1 MSSELTPLNSKS
13 QNVKKSLLYIGGN
26 WTTSEDRKVF
36 ETYNPYDNSVVSS
49 IQDSGKADIDAAVR
63 SCKIANPQLQKASVE
78 TRAGWCELIA
88 KAIESNATLLAEA
101 ITKEQGKP
109 FYSEAI
115 PEVQAAA
122 KGFRDA
128 AGHVRHLHG
137 ENIYA
142 SDPKKRVITRRVARG
157 TYLVITPWNF
167 PLNIPVEYIAPAI
180 ATGNS
185 IIWIP
190 APTTSYIAYLLV
202 ELISR
207 IGLPKGALNL
217 LTGHGENIGD
227 YAVSH
232 PGIDAIGFTGSTKVG
247 KIIEK
252 NGAGKPMLMELGG
265 NGPTIVFNDAD
276 LDKAAAGI
284 CAGAFLNG
292 GQTCS
297 ATEAVFAQRSIH
309 DSLVKK
315 IKELAAKLISGD
327 PMIKG
332 TQLGPLHSKNVVD
345 KMEFHIKDALDKGA
359 KLEIGGTRNIDFDN
373 RLFFSPTVLS
383 NVPIDAEVMKEETFG
398 PIIPISP
405 FDTYEEMVAACKLPQ
420 YGLASSVWTNDLGL
434 GMRFSEE
441 LRSGIVNIND
451 ASTYWELHIPF
462 GGGSSTD
469 SGRGRIG
476 GIQTLVEMTEIK
488 TITFSVEK

>member
-1 MSSELTPLNSKS
+1 MTSQVSSPNSNS
-13 QNVKKSLLYIGGN
+13 ITVNNSLLYIGGN
-26 WTTSEDRKVF
+26 WTTSKEGQVF
-36 ETYNPYDNSVVSS
+36 ETYNPYDYSVVSS
-49 IQDSGKADIDAAVR
+49 IQESGKADVDAAVQA
-63 SCKIANPQLQKASVE
+63 CKIANSQLRNASVE

-88 KAIESNATLLAEA
+88 LAIESNTKLLAQA

-109 FYSEAI
+109 FHSEAI
-115 PEVQAAA
+115 SEVQAAA

-142 SDPKKRVITRRVARG
+142 SDAKKRVITRRVARG
-157 TYLVITPWNF
+157 TYLIITPWNF

-190 APTTSYIAYLLV
+190 APTTSYIASLLV
-202 ELISR
+202 DVISG

-232 PGIDAIGFTGSTKVG
+232 PGIDAIGFTGSTRVG

-284 CAGAFLNG
+284 CAGAFLNA

-297 ATEAVFAQRSIH
+297 ATEAVFAQRSVH

-315 IKELAAKLISGD
+315 IKELAEKLKLGD
-327 PMIKG
+327 PMIET
-332 TQLGPLHSKNVVD
+332 TQIGPLHSKNVVD
-345 KMEFHIKDALDKGA
+345 KMESHVKDALDKGA
-359 KLEIGGTRNIDFDN
+359 KLELGGTRDKQFQNP
-373 RLFFSPTVLS
+373 LFFSPTVLS
-383 NVPIDAEVMKEETFG
+383 NVPIGAAVMKEETFG
-398 PIIPISP
+398 PIIPVSP
-405 FDTYEEMVAACKLPQ
+405 FDTYEEIVAICQSPQ
-420 YGLASSVWTNDLGL
+420 YGLSASVWTKDLGL
-434 GMRFSEE
+434 GMGFSEE

-476 GIQTLVEMTEIK
+476 GIYTLIEMTEIK
-488 TITFSVEK
+488 TITFSL

>member
-1 MSSELTPLNSKS
+1 MAKKLTSSDSGQEINQT
-13 QNVKKSLLYIGGN
+13 SLLFISGKWQTAKEG
-26 WTTSEDRKVF
+26 EVF
-36 ETYNPYDNSVVSS
+36 NTYNPFDNTIISS
-49 IQDSGKADIDAAVR
+49 IQESGKADVDAAVQA
-63 SCKIANPQLQKASVE
+63 CKSANITLRTTSVE
-78 TRAGWCELIA
+78 TRANWCESIA
-88 KAIESNATLLAEA
+88 TVIEANSVLLAEA

-109 FYSEAI
+109 YYSEAI

-142 SDPKKRVITRRVARG
+142 TDINKRVITRRVARG

-167 PLNIPVEYIAPAI
+167 PLNIPVEYLAPAI

-190 APTTSYIAYLLV
+190 APTTSFIASLLV
-202 ELISR
+202 ELIASV
-207 IGLPKGALNL
+207 GLPNGTLNL
-217 LTGHGENIGD
+217 LTGHGEIIGD

-232 PGIDAIGFTGSTKVG
+232 PGVDAIGFTGSTRVG

-265 NGPTIVFNDAD
+265 NGPTVVFSDAN

-284 CAGAFLNG
+284 CAGAFLNA

-297 ATEAVFAQRSIH
+297 ATEAVFVHRSIQN
-309 DSLVKK
+309 SLVEK
-315 IKELAAKLISGD
+315 IRNICVNITLGD
-327 PMIKG
+327 PMLET
-332 TQLGPLHSKNVVD
+332 TQMGPLHHVNVLR
-345 KMEFHIKDALDKGA
+345 KMEEHIEDALQKGA
-359 KLEIGGTRNIDFDN
+359 KLEVGGKRAHINHN
-373 RLFFSPTVLS
+373 AHFFSPTVL
-383 NVPIDAEVMKEETFG
+383 AEVPLNAQVMREETFG

-405 FDTYEEMVAACKLPQ
+405 FDSTDEIIAICQAPQ
-420 YGLASSVWTNDLGL
+420 YGLTSAVWTENLQF
-434 GMRFSEE
+434 GMRFSEKS
-441 LRSGIVNIND
+441 RAGIVNIND
-451 ASTYWELHIPF
+451 SSTYWELHIPF

-476 GIQTLVEMTEIK
+476 GVHTLMEMTEIK
-488 TITFSVEK
+488 TITFSL

>member
-1 MSSELTPLNSKS
+1 MTSEVSSPNSNS
-13 QNVKKSLLYIGGN
+13 ITVNNSLLYIGGN
-26 WTTSEDRKVF
+26 WTTSKEGQVF
-36 ETYNPYDNSVVSS
+36 ETYNPYDYSVVSS
-49 IQDSGKADIDAAVR
+49 IQESGKADVDAAVQA
-63 SCKIANPQLQKASVE
+63 CKIANSQLRNASVE

-88 KAIESNATLLAEA
+88 LAIESNTKLLAQA

-109 FYSEAI
+109 FHSEAI
-115 PEVQAAA
+115 SEVQAAA

-142 SDPKKRVITRRVARG
+142 SDAKKRVITRRVARG
-157 TYLVITPWNF
+157 TYLIITPWNF

-190 APTTSYIAYLLV
+190 APTTSYIASLLV
-202 ELISR
+202 EVISG

-232 PGIDAIGFTGSTKVG
+232 PGIDAIGFTGSTRVG

-284 CAGAFLNG
+284 CAGAFLNA

-297 ATEAVFAQRSIH
+297 ATEAVFAQRSVH

-315 IKELAAKLISGD
+315 IKELAEKLKLGD
-327 PMIKG
+327 PMIET
-332 TQLGPLHSKNVVD
+332 TQIGPLHSKNVVD
-345 KMEFHIKDALDKGA
+345 KMESHVKDALDKGA
-359 KLEIGGTRNIDFDN
+359 KLELGGTRDKQFHNP
-373 RLFFSPTVLS
+373 LFFSPTVLS
-383 NVPIDAEVMKEETFG
+383 NVPIGAAVMKEETFG
-398 PIIPISP
+398 PIIPVSP
-405 FDTYEEMVAACKLPQ
+405 FDTYEEIVAICQSPQ
-420 YGLASSVWTNDLGL
+420 YGLSASVWTKDLGL
-434 GMRFSEE
+434 GMGFSEE

-476 GIQTLVEMTEIK
+476 GIHTLIEMTEIK
-488 TITFSVEK
+488 TITFSL